1 MKQIRS
7 HYPMSLG
14 YKNVALYN
22 VGPIG
27 LESKKIVQN
36 FQSPKFIAGDN
47 FINMNK
53 WHKVQHVKTFVFQ

>member
-1 MKQIRS
+1 
-7 HYPMSLG
+7 MSLG

-36 FQSPKFIAGDN
+36 FQSPKFIVGDN